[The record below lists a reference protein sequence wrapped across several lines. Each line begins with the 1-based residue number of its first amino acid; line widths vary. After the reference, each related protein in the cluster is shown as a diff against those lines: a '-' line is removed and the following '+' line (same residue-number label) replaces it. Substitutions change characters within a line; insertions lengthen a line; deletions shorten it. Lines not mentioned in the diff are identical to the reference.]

1 MHIHKNTKLETV
13 IRKQKTSKTKN
24 AQPKQT
30 KIKATEFDLYWS
42 SIAGL
47 VCCLPLRVVNIFSD
61 IPLEKT
67 TLSFA
72 SDNNWRYLLG

>member
-47 VCCLPLRVVNIFSD
+47 VVYLP
-61 IPLEKT
+61 
-67 TLSFA
+67 TLK
-72 SDNNWRYLLG
+72 GG